1 VRLEKAHGLV
11 VVVAVFAAAL
21 IGPSAA
27 TAGPTALCKKHEQP
41 CAGENIYQGHFEAV
55 AQLPQFL
62 TENTTITCKAAR
74 ILGFA
79 LGLAAPQLT
88 HLQEYDFS
96 EHCLTTGGQPCV
108 VKATELGLLLTLRV
122 ALNVAQTQ
130 THAKVLVSCPMIGI
144 HCVYG
149 GLPTFEFLGS
159 PNGESLATI
168 HSNEVLLEHG
178 EGLLCPEETKFDAL
192 FQVLQP
198 DPIAITG

>member
-1 VRLEKAHGLV
+1 MRLKKTHGLV
-11 VVVAVFAAAL
+11 VVGAVIAAAL
-21 IGPSAA
+21 IGPSSAL
-27 TAGPTALCKKHEQP
+27 AGPTALCKKHERP

-55 AQLPQFL
+55 AQLPRFL
-62 TENTTITCKAAR
+62 TENTTITCQAAR

-79 LGLAAPQLT
+79 LGLESPQLT

-108 VKATELGLLLTLRV
+108 VQATSLGLLLTLRTE
-122 ALNVAQTQ
+122 LNLAQVQ
-130 THAKVLVSCPMIGI
+130 SHAKVLVSCPMIGI

-149 GLPTFEFLGS
+149 GLPIFDFLGS

-168 HSNEVLLEHG
+168 HANEVLLENG
-178 EGLLCPEETKFDAL
+178 EGLLCPEETRFDAL
-192 FQVLQP
+192 FQVLEP